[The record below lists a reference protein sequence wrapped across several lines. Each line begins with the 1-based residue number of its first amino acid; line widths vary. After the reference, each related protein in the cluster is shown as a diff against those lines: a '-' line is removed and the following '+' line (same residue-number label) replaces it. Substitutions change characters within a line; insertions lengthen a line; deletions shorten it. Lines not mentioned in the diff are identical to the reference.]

1 MLSPW
6 TRHYFTVLRN
16 EMFAEMAAAR
26 REGDCLDCEQQPPK
40 VVPQQLPRRLVNV
53 GHDGPDTGERAV
65 VVVREFE
72 RVEETGAER
81 RRKFGG
87 GDVLLEISVHSPF
100 LPYAYYYVLEEE
112 SLDMQTKKQAFVYSI
127 NY

>member
-1 MLSPW
+1 
-6 TRHYFTVLRN
+6 
-16 EMFAEMAAAR
+16 MASAR

-65 VVVREFE
+65 VVVCELE

-81 RRKFGG
+81 RREFGG

-100 LPYAYYYVLEEE
+100 FAIRILQCVQKFLRHPGHPFSQLNVDE
-112 SLDMQTKKQAFVYSI
+112 S
-127 NY
+127 